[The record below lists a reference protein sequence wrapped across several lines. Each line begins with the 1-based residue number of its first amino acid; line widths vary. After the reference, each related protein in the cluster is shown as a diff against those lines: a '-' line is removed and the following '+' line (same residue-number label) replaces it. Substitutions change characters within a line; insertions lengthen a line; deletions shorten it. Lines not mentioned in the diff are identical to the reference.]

1 MKTATTEWEDL
12 VLHFIAMLELIDD
25 VEDAAK

>member
-1 MKTATTEWEDL
+1 MKTATGEWEGL

-25 VEDAAK
+25 LEDAVR